1 MCDKGRKDKGSW
13 YDRSGHGSYASYG
26 GGFGGMAVA
35 MYMVA
40 TEIADGWMEA
50 HEQGQENNARFRKA
64 SDALQEL

>member
-1 MCDKGRKDKGSW
+1 
-13 YDRSGHGSYASYG
+13 
-26 GGFGGMAVA
+26 